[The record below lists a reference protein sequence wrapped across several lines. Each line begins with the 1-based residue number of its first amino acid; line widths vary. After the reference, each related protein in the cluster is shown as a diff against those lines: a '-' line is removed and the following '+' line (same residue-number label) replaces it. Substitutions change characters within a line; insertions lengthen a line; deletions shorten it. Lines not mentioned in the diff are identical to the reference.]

1 MCDDTG
7 LFQHAVHSVPDR
19 AHGYCVDDN
28 ARALLLACA
37 LNNPGEKRLSEILT
51 ARFAAFVQ
59 HAWNPDTKRFRNF
72 MGFNRTW
79 LEDCGSEDSHGRT
92 LWALGECARRDAS
105 PSRRRWAAALF
116 AEALPA
122 VEAFGSPRALA
133 FTLLGLDGYC
143 AVAPDDA
150 RAREIRYLLADSLM
164 SGLASVETP
173 DWTWFEEGLAYDNA
187 RLPQALMLTG
197 MATQTPEYL
206 DAGLRSLRWLMTQQT
221 SPTGHFRP
229 VGTAGFGELRQ
240 PPRAFDQQP
249 VEATAT
255 IAACLTA
262 WRADGDAEWKAIATN
277 VFAWFLG
284 RNDLSIALVDP
295 ETGSCRDG
303 LHPDRANENRG
314 GESVV
319 SYLLGLADIRQLARV
334 NVGVTSPIPRRFAP
348 SAPEFSFP
356 SNEPRTSCRKPLS
369 CTGKRSI
376 CVPTPREL
384 SYARSSR
391 RLNRAISTRP
401 TRRVP
406 TISSNAFSRSTRRL
420 QPPIGRCAGK
430 LSRAGIATCWRRSRP
445 VPTTWNR
452 RWRLTALF
460 QASSANSSAPIFCN
474 EYSFEASALFNPS
487 IVPHP
492 DQSEAPKG
500 GLRFILSLRA
510 VGEGHVSSLT
520 FRAGTIAA
528 DGSLTVDPTARLASS
543 PRVKLRVPK
552 SDGDEVELT
561 FNPDEELSERVI
573 FPVTDSQ
580 SNGIED
586 ARFVEF
592 SDGGR
597 KTYYATYTAY
607 SGKAIRSELIETS
620 DFLSFRMS
628 PLQGTAARNKGMALF
643 PRKIDGKYAMIARQ
657 DNENLYL
664 IYSDDLHTWD
674 GGQAIL
680 KPQFPWEF
688 VQIGNCGSP
697 IELDEGWLLLTHGV
711 GPVRKYSI
719 GAALLDKNDPSKVL
733 ARSVEPLLHPE
744 PSEREGYVPN
754 VVYTCGAMRHND
766 QIILP
771 YAVSDTYSNFATIR
785 IAALMQAMS

>member
-1 MCDDTG
+1 MSQATF
-7 LFQHAVHSVPDR
+7 LHRQALYLRPDPARVIVRPFKPATEPRDLNPTDKTR
-19 AHGYCVDDN
+19 ANHIVERVLALDPEVA
-28 ARALLLACA
+28 AR
-37 LNNPGEKRLSEILT
+37 
-51 ARFAAFVQ
+51 
-59 HAWNPDTKRFRNF
+59 
-72 MGFNRTW
+72 
-79 LEDCGSEDSHGRT
+79 
-92 LWALGECARRDAS
+92 
-105 PSRRRWAAALF
+105 
-116 AEALPA
+116 
-122 VEAFGSPRALA
+122 
-133 FTLLGLDGYC
+133 
-143 AVAPDDA
+143 
-150 RAREIRYLLADSLM
+150 LLADVLENFQ
-164 SGLASVETP
+164 GRHRNLLET
-173 DWTWFEEGLAYDNA
+173 FEA
-187 RLPQALMLTG
+187 RADVMEQAL
-197 MATQTPEYL
+197 
-206 DAGLRSLRWLMTQQT
+206 
-221 SPTGHFRP
+221 
-229 VGTAGFGELRQ
+229 
-240 PPRAFDQQP
+240 
-249 VEATAT
+249 
-255 IAACLTA
+255 AAH
-262 WRADGDAEWKAIATN
+262 GIFSG
-277 VFAWFLG
+277 VQ
-284 RNDLSIALVDP
+284 
-295 ETGSCRDG
+295 
-303 LHPDRANENRG
+303 
-314 GESVV
+314 
-319 SYLLGLADIRQLARV
+319 RQL
-334 NVGVTSPIPRRFAP
+334 
-348 SAPEFSFP
+348 
-356 SNEPRTSCRKPLS
+356 
-369 CTGKRSI
+369 
-376 CVPTPREL
+376 
-384 SYARSSR
+384 
-391 RLNRAISTRP
+391 
-401 TRRVP
+401 
-406 TISSNAFSRSTRRL
+406 
-420 QPPIGRCAGK
+420 IGAYF
-430 LSRAGIATCWRRSRP
+430 L
-445 VPTTWNR
+445 
-452 RWRLTALF
+452 
-460 QASSANSSAPIFCN
+460 N

-552 SDGDEVELT
+552 SDGDEIELT

-573 FPVTDSQ
+573 FPITDSQ

-592 SDGGR
+592 TDGGR

-620 DFLSFRMS
+620 DFLTFRMS
-628 PLQGTAARNKGMALF
+628 PLQGTAAPNKGMALF

-664 IYSDDLHTWD
+664 VYSEDLHKWD
-674 GGQAIL
+674 GGQAVL
-680 KPQFPWEF
+680 RPQFPWEF

-785 IAALMQAMS
+785 IAALMQAMT